1 MGSAVHSMDEHFNP
15 SAALE
20 FTIGGLMKEAINTG
34 STNTG
39 FSVTTVTATG
49 TKTGNTITITVG
61 YRLEWLISGMGISDH
76 TYVMTIEDGFITKI
90 VHDYDNNG
98 EITYATYDMS
108 NDPMTDYTGTLID
121 PDDVELPETP
131 WYY

>member
-1 MGSAVHSMDEHFNP
+1 MG
-15 SAALE
+15 
-20 FTIGGLMKEAINTG
+20 T
-34 STNTG
+34 
-39 FSVTTVTATG
+39 
-49 TKTGNTITITVG
+49 
-61 YRLEWLISGMGISDH
+61 SDH